1 MKREALVRAL
11 RRYAAKRN
19 LPFDL
24 DKAGGK
30 GKHYRVRLG
39 DAVTT
44 MQSGELTPLL
54 VDRICKQLGV
64 DPSAIG

>member
-1 MKREALVRAL
+1 MKRDVLVRAL
-11 RRYAAKRN
+11 RRFATKRN
-19 LPFDL
+19 LPFEL

-54 VDRICKQLGV
+54 VSRICKQRGV
-64 DPSAIG
+64 DPANI

>member
-1 MKREALVRAL
+1 MKRDALVRAL
-11 RRYAAKRN
+11 RRYATKRN
-19 LPFDL
+19 LPFEL

-30 GKHYRVRLG
+30 GRHYQFRLG

-44 MQSGELTPLL
+44 VQSGELTPFL

-64 DPSAIG
+64 DSAAI